1 MASGALMTAVANR
14 LAANWTATPIV
25 ADDTTGLGPAGGPPY
40 VTVQYPVAREDQ
52 ITIGAPGNNV
62 FRESGAFRLVLVSP
76 TGQGT
81 TQPIALMD
89 QLRALFRGKQFD
101 HVTTYAPSPGVIDT
115 SNYQAGTFV
124 VSSSVPYYIDLFA

>member
-1 MASGALMTAVANR
+1 MASSALMTAVTNR

-25 ADDTTGLGPAGGPPY
+25 PDDTTGLGPDAGPPY
-40 VTVQYPVAREDQ
+40 VTVQYPVAREEQ

-62 FRESGAFRLVLVSP
+62 FRETGAFRLVLVSP
-76 TGQGT
+76 VGQGA

-101 HVTTYAPSPGVIDT
+101 HVTTFAPSPAVIDT

-124 VSSSVPYYIDLFA
+124 VSSAVPYYLDLFA